1 MATEGQKTQ
10 WPQKDRQRKGHKS
23 TDNTMATKGQIT
35 QWPQKDRQHNGHK
48 RTK

>member
-23 TDNTMATKGQIT
+23 TDNTMATKGQSDK
-35 QWPQKDRQHNGHK
+35 QEC
-48 RTK
+48 TKCTT